1 MKRIVSL
8 LLICLMLTSV
18 AFAGN
23 TTFVDYTTVTED
35 GVTTVTATALANGSD
50 EVKLYTAVYDAN
62 GNLAGAKEAFAKDG
76 NLLKNSV
83 TLGEGQTI
91 KSFAWEGDKNT
102 PVEKVATYN
111 KAIDEADVEITFG
124 GKSFE
129 EFVGSALAFDDTD
142 HIAQYNVAIDESK
155 IGSDGNI
162 TIPYP
167 EVKLYDNAFYY
178 DVNVDEKNYTAT
190 IRVMSGR
197 DVTYDEAY
205 VSKAKETYAPKL
217 CETIVIN
224 YKMAMFTEDMI
235 KELSD
240 TFVDFNGN
248 KTSYDNIYTYDIKY
262 ADEEETVV
270 ENSPAI
276 QGKTAVLSAISVDG
290 VALQGFSP
298 DVFEYNLTVDAA
310 QVVMPAVTYVA
321 AGDAVATKTDT
332 YTFPGKTEIAV
343 TEGDTTNTY
352 TINYI
357 FPEVKAEVVAMH
369 SALADV
375 ANNQKPAYSPN
386 FDVGS
391 RAFTDRSYTV
401 TSVVDELKGV
411 DRIEIPFDWEYGDNT
426 KYPEFKAGT
435 ITDWFSFRTV
445 RGATVIILDDSP
457 NAKKWLKADD
467 GWKQEASDTPYVTFS
482 LATLTYVDKFS
493 KHFDAG
499 EKIDIPGYKAGTRG
513 YTILIKYDDWADPM
527 QAANDITITA
537 DKFSKSTIVVLVPHD
552 KTKDTLVA
560 KNAGGEYSPVVWTE
574 DKSAATDAYNYERDA
589 EGNILYN
596 GYKDTRA
603 TGKRYNSDI
612 VTMTSGTT
620 AVTTEAFKQLTENDG
635 HYVYG
640 SQVAANRYPK
650 AGNRMT
656 LINVPDEY
664 EGSNGIVYNFSGS
677 GHTNVTLN
685 FSANTNLDKVVIMSL
700 DAITNLKANG
710 EAVFTQTVPATEDQA
725 YYMYQGITSGKPAT
739 AEFTMSYH
747 IAKGNMYDY
756 DISSVATTNVTE
768 GYTYY
773 IERRAIADFLKINTV
788 GPDANKMPAEL
799 YAIATTAERDSWQKH
814 KWFFGDV
821 VFLTSGAL
829 VENLT
834 FMGPATHES
843 VRSSGEVQI
852 HNHPDPKILDFTLG
866 AYSDRVDNV
875 TSATGNKAGEPLSYP
890 AWLELANA
898 TYIAGAY
905 EWTSLPGCNAA
916 DFENINVATDW
927 YTFEVAED
935 ATVMMFVR
943 NAPANFWATE
953 SEGWSKTVLTGD
965 DLVNICR
972 TKTGSARFE
981 YNNLFVK
988 DVKKGDTVVIKS
1000 PQMKGIIPLVFVK
1013 SAK

>member
-8 LLICLMLTSV
+8 MLICLMLTTV

-62 GNLAGAKEAFAKDG
+62 GNLSGAKETSAKDG

-102 PVEKVATYN
+102 PIEKVATYN

-124 GKSFE
+124 DKSFE
-129 EFVGSALAFDDTD
+129 EYVGSALAFDDTD
-142 HIAQYNVAIDESK
+142 HIAEYNVTIDESK

-162 TIPYP
+162 TIYYP

-178 DVNVDEKNYTAT
+178 DVNVDEENYTAT

-224 YKMAMFTEDMI
+224 YKMTMFTEDMI
-235 KELSD
+235 KEHSD
-240 TFVDFNGN
+240 GFVDFNGN
-248 KTSYDNIYTYDIKY
+248 KTIYDNIYTYDIKY

-332 YTFPGKTEIAV
+332 YAFPGKTEIAV
-343 TEGDTTNTY
+343 TEGDITNTY

-411 DRIEIPFDWEYGDNT
+411 DRIEVPYDWEYSD
-426 KYPEFKAGT
+426 KYPDFKAGT

-457 NAKKWLKADD
+457 NAKKWLKAND
-467 GWKQEASDTPYVTFS
+467 GWSQEASDTPYVTFS

-499 EKIDIPGYKAGTRG
+499 EKIDIPGYKAGARG
-513 YTILIKYDDWADPM
+513 YTILIKYDDWSEPT
-527 QAANDITITA
+527 QTVNDITITA

-560 KNAGGEYSPVVWTE
+560 KNADGEYSAVVWTE
-574 DKSAATDAYNYERDA
+574 SKEYATDAYNYETDA

-596 GYKDTRA
+596 GYKDARA
-603 TGKRYNSDI
+603 TGRRFNSTI
-612 VTMTSGTT
+612 ATTT
-620 AVTTEAFKQLTENDG
+620 AGGKSISTHAFKQFTSNDG

-640 SQVAANRYPK
+640 SQVATDRYPK
-650 AGNRMT
+650 ANNRMS
-656 LINVPDEY
+656 IMNIPDEY
-664 EGSNGIVYNFSGS
+664 EGSNGIVFGFASS
-677 GHTNVTLN
+677 GHSTPVVN
-685 FSANTNLDKVVIMSL
+685 FSANDNLDKIVIMSI

-710 EAVFTQTVPATEDQA
+710 EDVFTNTVPATEDQA

-756 DISSVATTNVTE
+756 DISSITTANVTE

-773 IERRAIADFLKINTV
+773 IERRAIADFLKKNIV

-799 YAIATTAERDSWQKH
+799 YAIATTAERDSWKDH
-814 KWFFGDV
+814 KWFFGDI
-821 VFLTSGAL
+821 VFEEKADL
-829 VENLT
+829 VTDLT
-834 FMGPATHES
+834 FFGPSEW
-843 VRSSGEVQI
+843 V
-852 HNHPDPKILDFTLG
+852 PKVMDFTIA
-866 AYSDRVDNV
+866 AYSDRKDNV
-875 TSATGNKAGEPLSYP
+875 ISATGNKAGEPLSYP
-890 AWLELANA
+890 IWLEAKDA

-905 EWTSLPGCNAA
+905 SWTTLPGSNEAS
-916 DFENINVATDW
+916 EMYQSKTSVTDW
-927 YTFEVAED
+927 YSFKVTED
-935 ATVMMFVR
+935 ATVLYFTTNV
-943 NAPANFWATE
+943 PANFWATE
-953 SEGWSKTVLTGD
+953 DAGWKKVALTGED
-965 DLVNICR
+965 GIDICR
-972 TKTGSARFE
+972 TKTNSARFT
-981 YNNLFVK
+981 YINLFVK
-988 DVKKGDTVVIKS
+988 DVKAGETVTIKNA
-1000 PQMKGIIPLVFVK
+1000 MVTNHIPLVFIK
-1013 SAK
+1013 KAN

>member
-1 MKRIVSL
+1 MKRILSA

-62 GNLAGAKEAFAKDG
+62 GNLSGAKEASAKDG

-102 PVEKVATYN
+102 PIEKVATYN

-142 HIAQYNVAIDESK
+142 HIKEYNVAIDESK

-178 DVNVDEKNYTAT
+178 DVNVDEENYTAT

-224 YKMAMFTEDMI
+224 YKMTMFTEDMI

-240 TFVDFNGN
+240 GFVDFNGN
-248 KTSYDNIYTYDIKY
+248 KNPYDNIYTYDIEY
-262 ADEEETVV
+262 EDTETSV

-290 VALQGFSP
+290 VALQGFSS

-332 YTFPGKTEIAV
+332 YAFPGKTEIAV

-375 ANNQKPAYSPN
+375 AANQKPAYSPN

-391 RAFTDRSYTV
+391 RAFTDRNYTV

-411 DRIEIPFDWEYGDNT
+411 DRIEIPYDWDYSTN
-426 KYPEFKAGT
+426 YPDFIGGKV
-435 ITDWFSFRTV
+435 TDWISLETV

-467 GWKQEASDTPYVTFS
+467 GWSQEASDTPYVTTS
-482 LATLTYVDKFS
+482 LAALQYTHKFS

-499 EKIDIPGYKAGTRG
+499 EKIDIPGYEAGERA
-513 YTILIKYDDWADPM
+513 YTILIKYDDWAEPV

-560 KNAGGEYSPVVWTE
+560 KNADGEYSPVVWTE
-574 DKSAATDAYNYERDA
+574 DKTYATDAYNYETDA

-596 GYKDTRA
+596 GFKDARA
-603 TGKRYNSDI
+603 TGRRFNSTI
-612 VTMTSGTT
+612 ATTT
-620 AVTTEAFKQLTENDG
+620 ADGKSISTHAFKQFTENDG

-640 SQVAANRYPK
+640 SQVATDRYPK
-650 AGNRMT
+650 AHYRMS
-656 LINVPDEY
+656 IMNIPDEY
-664 EGSNGIVYNFSGS
+664 EGSNGIVFAFDTS

-725 YYMYQGITSGKPAT
+725 YYMYQSIISGKPAT

-747 IAKGNMYDY
+747 IAKGNMYDH
-756 DISSVATTNVTE
+756 DIYSTTATNVTE

-773 IERRAIADFLKINTV
+773 IERRAIADFLKKNTV
-788 GPDANKMPAEL
+788 GPDVNKMPAEL
-799 YAIATTAERDSWQKH
+799 YAIATTAERDSWKKH

-834 FMGPATHES
+834 FVGPATHES
-843 VRSSGEVQI
+843 ERSDGTGVEI
-852 HNHPDPKILDFTLG
+852 HYTPAPKILDFTLG
-866 AYSDRVDNV
+866 AYSDRVGNV
-875 TSATGNKAGEPLSYP
+875 SSTTGNKAGEPLSYP

-905 EWTSLPGCNAA
+905 DWTSLTACDAA
-916 DFENINVATDW
+916 EFEDINVATDW

-935 ATVMMFVR
+935 ATVMMFVS
-943 NAPANFWATE
+943 NAPEKFWATE

-972 TKTGSARFE
+972 TKTGSNRFE

-988 DVKKGDTVVIKS
+988 DVKKGGTVVIKS

-1013 SAK
+1013 RAN

>member
-35 GVTTVTATALANGSD
+35 GVTTVTATAFANGSD

-62 GNLAGAKEAFAKDG
+62 GNLSGAKEASAKDG

-129 EFVGSALAFDDTD
+129 EYVGSALAFDDTD

-178 DVNVDEKNYTAT
+178 DVNVDEENYTAT

-197 DVTYDEAY
+197 NVTYDEAY

-224 YKMAMFTEDMI
+224 YKMTMFTEDMI
-235 KELSD
+235 KEHFD
-240 TFVDFNGN
+240 GFVDFNGN
-248 KTSYDNIYTYDIKY
+248 KTPYDNIYTYDIKD
-262 ADEEETVV
+262 ADEETTV

-310 QVVMPAVTYVA
+310 QVAVPVVTYAA

-332 YTFPGKTEIAV
+332 YAFPGKTEITV
-343 TEGDTTNTY
+343 TEAGVTNVY

-375 ANNQKPAYSPN
+375 DANQKPSYSPN
-386 FDVGS
+386 FNVGV
-391 RAFTDRSYTV
+391 RAFTDRSYTI
-401 TSVVDELKGV
+401 TGVVDDLKGV
-411 DRIEIPFDWEYGDNT
+411 DRIEIPYDWDYSNT
-426 KYPEFKAGT
+426 YPDFRGGKV
-435 ITDWFSFRTV
+435 TDWISLETV
-445 RGATVIILDDSP
+445 RGATVIILDDSSD
-457 NAKKWLKADD
+457 ARYWLKADD
-467 GWKQEASDTPYVTFS
+467 GWVQESSDTPYVTTS
-482 LATLTYVDKFS
+482 LAALQYTHKFS

-499 EKIDIPGYKAGTRG
+499 EKIDIPGFKAGSRP
-513 YTILIKYDDWADPM
+513 YTILIKYDDWAEPV
-527 QAANDITITA
+527 QVANDITITA

-560 KNAGGEYSPVVWTE
+560 KDANGEYNAVLWTE
-574 DKSAATDAYNYERDA
+574 NKAFAIDAYDYERDA

-596 GYKDTRA
+596 GYKDARA
-603 TGKRYNSDI
+603 TGRRSNKDI

-640 SQVAANRYPK
+640 SQVASNRYPK
-650 AGNRMT
+650 SGNRMT
-656 LINVPDEY
+656 IMNIPDEY
-664 EGSNGIVYNFSGS
+664 EGSNGIVYTFNSS
-677 GHTNVTLN
+677 GHANVTLN
-685 FSANTNLDKVVIMSL
+685 FSANTNLDKIVIMSL

-747 IAKGNMYDY
+747 LAKGNIYDH
-756 DISSVATTNVTE
+756 DIVSEKSTTVSE

-773 IERRAIADFLKINTV
+773 IERRAIADFLK
-788 GPDANKMPAEL
+788 ANVVSPNPEKMSDEL
-799 YAIATTAERDSWQKH
+799 YTIATTAERDSWQNH
-814 KWFFGDV
+814 KWFLGDI
-821 VFLTSGAL
+821 VFEEKADL
-829 VENLT
+829 VTDLT
-834 FMGPATHES
+834 FFGPSEW
-843 VRSSGEVQI
+843 V
-852 HNHPDPKILDFTLG
+852 PKVMDFTIA
-866 AYSDRVDNV
+866 AYSDRVANA

-890 AWLELANA
+890 MWLEAKDA

-905 EWTSLPGCNAA
+905 NWSTLPGSCEASTIYQNAA
-916 DFENINVATDW
+916 SVTDW
-927 YTFEVAED
+927 YSFKVTED
-935 ATVMMFVR
+935 ATILYFTTNV
-943 NAPANFWATE
+943 PSNFWATE
-953 SEGWSKTVLTGD
+953 EAGWKKVALTGED
-965 DLVNICR
+965 TIDICR
-972 TKTGSARFE
+972 TKTNSARFT
-981 YNNLFVK
+981 YINLFVK
-988 DVKKGDTVVIKS
+988 DVKAGETVAIKNA
-1000 PQMKGIIPLVFVK
+1000 MVKNHIPLVFVK
-1013 SAK
+1013 KAN